1 MTADLSPHDSRL
13 TEQSLDVARRLFS
26 QHGVRG
32 IDMATLVR
40 EITRETGVSLLEF
53 RRAYP
58 TRMDL
63 VYAVVLR
70 STRTLVTA
78 QTGDSATPHSPT
90 ERLSRLIRRHIDFCW
105 DHWIEEGLRRDLMP
119 RLCTIHPTRYGE
131 LYDHMRA
138 YQEQICGIILQ
149 GSREGSFKVSHA
161 GGAADTVLETLDSIL
176 NWYEPEGGLTLP
188 QLADVYVDLV
198 VHHQL
203 GCPRD

>member
-1 MTADLSPHDSRL
+1 MTADLSPHDARL
-13 TEQSLDVARRLFS
+13 TEQSLDTARRLFS
-26 QHGVRG
+26 RHGVRG

-40 EITRETGVSLLEF
+40 EITRETGANLLEL

-78 QTGDSATPHSPT
+78 QLGDSGAPDDPVG
-90 ERLSRLIRRHIDFCW
+90 RLSRLIRRHIDFCW
-105 DHWIEEGLRRDLMP
+105 DHWTEEGLRRDLLP
-119 RLCTIHPTRYGE
+119 RLRTIHPTRYRE
-131 LYDHMRA
+131 LYDHMRS
-138 YQEQICGIILQ
+138 YHEHICGIITQGNSQ
-149 GSREGSFKVSHA
+149 GSFRVVSP
-161 GGAADTVLETLDSIL
+161 GAAAETVLETLDSIL

-188 QLADVYVDLV
+188 QLADVYVDLI

-203 GCPRD
+203 GCPRE